1 MYVNRALI
9 QYCSNYGVC
18 VDLGLYLTYFVPNV
32 FPLQLAKLPQLGE
45 SEKKQAGEDME
56 LVITYYCKTRNI
68 RFTVDCGW
76 PELLVPFLS
85 LGITRADLFNCFYAI
100 MAKFIPRY
108 FSTLY

>member
-1 MYVNRALI
+1 MIEIYMTL
-9 QYCSNYGVC
+9 
-18 VDLGLYLTYFVPNV
+18 FVPY
-32 FPLQLAKLPQLGE
+32 FFLLHIAKLPQLDE
-45 SEKKQAGEDME
+45 SKKEQAAEDME

-85 LGITRADLFNCFYAI
+85 LGMTRADLFNCFYAI

-108 FSTLY
+108 MYFNNCVDYEYYILQYFDC